1 MPKLPSN
8 MITAVMIIPAS
19 ITIKVNA
26 ARSICDPSS
35 YINNPAAAV
44 PDAGKIIPRIIPVA
58 ARIVRKLVIIRK
70 IFTNLI
76 SDVPPRFNPPVEL
89 NLFFHK
95 KIHARNRKAISNR
108 ATPIK
113 TM

>member
-8 MITAVMIIPAS
+8 MIIELITIPAS
-19 ITIKVNA
+19 ITMKVKA
-26 ARSICDPSS
+26 ARSSCDPSS

-44 PDAGKIIPRIIPVA
+44 PDAGKIIPRIIPVT

-70 IFTNLI
+70 IFTNPI
-76 SDVPPRFNPPVEL
+76 SEVPPRFNPPVEL
-89 NLFFHK
+89 NLFFQR
-95 KIHARNRKAISNR
+95 KIHAKNRKAISKR